1 MGEDED
7 NMIQGDNKNCKII
20 WFHQK
25 SARMKQIPKGNWYC
39 SECKNL
45 IKVRKNRYL
54 INPF

>member
-1 MGEDED
+1 MGEGE
-7 NMIQGDNKNCKII
+7 NSMIQGDNKNCKII

-54 INPF
+54 ISPF